1 MYVCVCIQ
9 VLMQGVC
16 IYMYMYMYEGLL
28 VMHKQLHKLVC
39 VGIPWVWRLNKRVE
53 FV

>member
-16 IYMYMYMYEGLL
+16 IYMYMYEGLL